1 MKKITFY
8 CDICGR
14 EIEEKESSRLFL
26 RNTDLEIGY
35 LDICPV
41 CFMEVK
47 DFIDNM
53 QIAAGVE
60 PVKLTDITI
69 KKNEML

>member
-14 EIEEKESSRLFL
+14 EIEEKESSRLIL
-26 RNTDLEIGY
+26 RNADLEIGY
-35 LDICPV
+35 LDICPH
-41 CFMEVK
+41 CFVEVK

-53 QIAAGVE
+53 QIAAGIE

-69 KKNEML
+69 KRSETL